1 MNTDAIKQELSKLKT
16 EIERHDL
23 LYYSFANPEIS
34 DYEYDMLVLRAKELE
49 AQLSGEIE
57 PGSSNQQVGNDLS
70 PGAATIPHKVRMA
83 SLDNAYSLDEVN
95 GFINKT
101 DMDTGSSQS
110 YCTELKIDGFGIN
123 LYYDKGK
130 LIYATTRGDGQVGE
144 DVTRNFLLLPD
155 IPHSIAYQGSI
166 EIRGEIYIPLQDFL
180 SINEQRR
187 EQEAKPFANPRNAA
201 AGSIKLKDSEE
212 VKKRHLHAIF
222 YSLGY
227 YEQPLEFDGI
237 TITDQYS
244 VLNFIARLGFP
255 TSPRKLCSSFS
266 EVKDFC
272 IEMEAKRYTLAYDI
286 DGMVIKLN
294 DLEQQKRLGYTG
306 KSPKWAIAYKFKP
319 EEKLSIVQS
328 IDFQVGRTGAV
339 TPVANLEPIF
349 ISGTT
354 VSRATLH
361 NADEISRLDLRVG
374 DSVLVVKSGEII
386 PKILSVDT
394 SLRPATSISVQFPAS
409 CPVCASKLERDEE
422 GSIHYCPNS
431 ACPAQI
437 KRKIEHFASRDAMDI
452 SGLGESLI
460 ARFIDEGMLNSIP
473 DIYTLNFERI
483 ATMDRLGTKSAD
495 NLRIAIDASRSKNF
509 HKVIYA
515 LGIRHVGSITA
526 RSLAQHFKSMDALL
540 AADYDSLIAVP
551 DIGKIVAESILSFF
565 ANPDNLHMIS
575 LLKEQGLQFEHSSS
589 QQSSSLSGKSFLIT
603 GTLPNYGRK
612 EMEALIQSH
621 GGTISGSVNKN
632 LNYLVVGDKPGSK
645 LDKARKLGGIAIIS
659 EHDVLSLISVS
670 E

>member
-34 DYEYDMLVLRAKELE
+34 DYEYDMLVQHAKELE
-49 AQLSGEIE
+49 AQLSGAIE
-57 PGSSNQQVGNDLS
+57 PDKSTQQVGNDLS

-166 EIRGEIYIPLQDFL
+166 EVRGEIYIPLQDFL

-319 EEKLSIVQS
+319 EEKLSIVLS
-328 IDFQVGRTGAV
+328 VDFQVGRTGAV

-394 SLRPATSISVQFPAS
+394 SLRPATSIPVQFPAS
-409 CPVCASKLERDEE
+409 CPVCSSKLERDEE

-473 DIYTLNFERI
+473 DIYALDFDRI
-483 ATMDRLGTKSAD
+483 ANMDRLGTKSAD
-495 NLRIAIDASRSKNF
+495 NLRNAIDASRSKDF

-515 LGIRHVGSITA
+515 LGIRHIGSITA

-540 AADYDSLIAVP
+540 AADYDALIAVP
-551 DIGKIVAESILSFF
+551 DIGKIVAESIFSFF

-659 EHDVLSLISVS
+659 EHDVLSLISAS

>member
-70 PGAATIPHKVRMA
+70 PEAATIPHKVRMA

-101 DMDTGSSQS
+101 DMETGSSQS

-166 EIRGEIYIPLQDFL
+166 EVRGEIYIPLQDFL

-495 NLRIAIDASRSKNF
+495 NLRIAIDASRSKDF

-526 RSLAQHFKSMDALL
+526 RSLAQHFKSMDALI
-540 AADYDSLIAVP
+540 AADYDALIAVP

-565 ANPDNLHMIS
+565 SNPDNLHMIS

-632 LNYLVVGDKPGSK
+632 LNYLVVGDNPGSK

-659 EHDVLSLISVS
+659 EHDVLSLISAS